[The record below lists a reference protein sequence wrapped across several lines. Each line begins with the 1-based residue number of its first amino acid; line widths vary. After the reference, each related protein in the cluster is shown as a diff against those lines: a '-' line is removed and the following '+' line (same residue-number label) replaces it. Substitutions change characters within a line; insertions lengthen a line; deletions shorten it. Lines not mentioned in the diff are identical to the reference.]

1 MSYHLKNWEKVIQ
14 GNVQIPIFVWHKI
27 TDSSKGQTK
36 SRTSEIAA
44 SILQLSNKLDESVI
58 NIRLIGPT
66 WLQEES

>member
-1 MSYHLKNWEKVIQ
+1 M
-14 GNVQIPIFVWHKI
+14 WHKI

-36 SRTSEIAA
+36 SSTSEIAA

-66 WLQEES
+66 WLQEESWK